1 VIYDPSELTNDFM
14 PTPPP
19 LIDICNFLGGE
30 KYPTMRLH
38 FSSTDYPSPKTNEDM
53 SIDLASSG
61 WADLSRDLMTA
72 AHSTG
77 NSIICNGS
85 SNVINK
91 VFMCGTFYRKT
102 RTSAMNVTD
111 DKPYRETLLIN
122 DRMNNRQGGLSYPK
136 RIKTVDCRGCT
147 CKFQFIVK
155 WDRLLGFY
163 VELKHKAGHA
173 IHSSH
178 PKLLDITYL
187 PLSTRLLTPHQIED
201 ALHVV
206 NSTSNNGAGRNYLHG
221 RFGKFVNLIKVAYL
235 GRKANAL
242 FSRTRTVSVEDDG
255 TMHCSCHNFEH
266 VEWVTMYS
274 SSMCR
279 NLML

>member
-1 VIYDPSELTNDFM
+1 M
-14 PTPPP
+14 
-19 LIDICNFLGGE
+19 
-30 KYPTMRLH
+30 
-38 FSSTDYPSPKTNEDM
+38 
-53 SIDLASSG
+53 
-61 WADLSRDLMTA
+61 
-72 AHSTG
+72 
-77 NSIICNGS
+77 
-85 SNVINK
+85 
-91 VFMCGTFYRKT
+91 
-102 RTSAMNVTD
+102 
-111 DKPYRETLLIN
+111 
-122 DRMNNRQGGLSYPK
+122 
-136 RIKTVDCRGCT
+136 
-147 CKFQFIVK
+147 
-155 WDRLLGFY
+155 LLGFY
-163 VELKHKAGHA
+163 GELKHKAGHA